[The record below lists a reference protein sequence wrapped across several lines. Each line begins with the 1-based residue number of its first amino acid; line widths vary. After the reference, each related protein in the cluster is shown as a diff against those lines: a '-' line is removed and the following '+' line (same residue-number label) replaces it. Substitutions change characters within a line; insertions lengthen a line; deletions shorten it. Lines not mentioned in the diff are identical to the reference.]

1 MFGLS
6 SLYLVVCY
14 TVYHPWP
21 KYAGKNSKLFSI
33 NTPSSPHHASQPV
46 FSTDEIWKKSAFVT
60 NAPKVPKGSA
70 AKYQYYNAK
79 SDKCGSLYVG
89 IIYLLNSCTDKIQSG
104 KGTKYFF
111 NESDTS
117 QLLRATYNGDTSC
130 SNPATSA
137 DTLGYLTCTEGGA
150 STQHFK
156 VVKGTFEPSD
166 PSSGGVPSSP
176 FAIPVLATVII
187 VAFEKHMPG
196 DANLVVNLA
205 CVLLGRTSI
214 TTYCED
220 SWRLGRDVVTMKIDV
235 TCDERN

>member
-1 MFGLS
+1 MVPG
-6 SLYLVVCY
+6 
-14 TVYHPWP
+14 
-21 KYAGKNSKLFSI
+21 
-33 NTPSSPHHASQPV
+33 
-46 FSTDEIWKKSAFVT
+46 IWKKSAFVT

-70 AKYQYYNAK
+70 VKYQYYNVK

-89 IIYLLNSCTDKIQSG
+89 TIYLLNSCTDKIQSG

-187 VAFEKHMPG
+187 VAFQHF
-196 DANLVVNLA
+196 
-205 CVLLGRTSI
+205 
-214 TTYCED
+214 
-220 SWRLGRDVVTMKIDV
+220 
-235 TCDERN
+235 